1 MIKRKGEKIMGIISI
16 VLNIIG
22 VGFGALILSMDQSVI
37 NEFNQ
42 YLLEQG
48 ETPPMTMETLED
60 GTRSFGLLYLI
71 ISASAAVLTL
81 VGVILLKT
89 DRRAVIS
96 GILFLVSA
104 VALLI
109 GTVGFAFAPM
119 ILLIVI
125 GLMSLIRKPK
135 TEAHTSEYPS

>member
-16 VLNIIG
+16 VLNVIG
-22 VGFGALILSMDQSVI
+22 IGFGALMLSMDQSFYNQI
-37 NEFNQ
+37 NEVLQ
-42 YLLEQG
+42 EEG
-48 ETPPMTMETLED
+48 ETLPIETLEA
-60 GTRSFGLLYLI
+60 GVNAFGI
-71 ISASAAVLTL
+71 QFMVVSAIAAVLTL
-81 VGVILLKT
+81 VGVIFLKT

-104 VALLI
+104 VTLLI
-109 GTVGFAFAPM
+109 GTVGLAFVPM

-135 TEAHTSEYPS
+135 ADAYTSEYPS